1 MTEECQINAFH
12 QAGFKKEAQHLRKRV
27 KELEK
32 LQARLIDENHQ
43 MKIQISN
50 RFMRVNLCRTISLR
64 REHLITLHNA
74 LEHCRTF
81 VELIPHEDFKSLG
94 FSDHRTLQRS
104 CNRFVDEGFLLK
116 ERSNPTVFK
125 INPEIIVGVRN

>member
-1 MTEECQINAFH
+1 MNDDCQINQFH
-12 QAGFKKEAQHLRKRV
+12 KAGFKKEAQTLRKRV

-32 LQARLIDENHQ
+32 LQQRLIDENQQ
-43 MKIQISN
+43 MKIQISS
-50 RFMRVNLCRTISLR
+50 RFMRVNLCRNISLR

-81 VELIPHEDFKSLG
+81 GELIPHEDFKSLG
-94 FSDHRTLQRS
+94 FRDHRTLQRS